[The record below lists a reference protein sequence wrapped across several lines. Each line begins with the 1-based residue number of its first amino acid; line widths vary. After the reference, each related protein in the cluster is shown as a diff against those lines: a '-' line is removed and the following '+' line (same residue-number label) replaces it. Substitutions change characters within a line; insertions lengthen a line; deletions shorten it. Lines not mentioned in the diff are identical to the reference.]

1 MVKIHLQ
8 CRRSGFNP
16 LVGRISWRWEQ
27 LPTPVFWPG
36 ESIDRR
42 AWQATGHGFA
52 KSWTWL
58 SDFHFQIKG
67 RNLGEGQRN
76 LYDEPQDDSSSHWVM
91 RVPEIIISLEDT
103 RLQSMWYLSQW
114 YLCFDLT
121 SDRRV
126 RDFWT
131 ESQALPSKTGKAFTS
146 SRDVQFPEITLSL
159 CVRLTSKLIL
169 YLWFESLTS
178 WGLLVAQKVKNLPV
192 KKKKRI
198 CL

>member
-1 MVKIHLQ
+1 
-8 CRRSGFNP
+8 
-16 LVGRISWRWEQ
+16 
-27 LPTPVFWPG
+27 
-36 ESIDRR
+36 
-42 AWQATGHGFA
+42 
-52 KSWTWL
+52 
-58 SDFHFQIKG
+58 
-67 RNLGEGQRN
+67 
-76 LYDEPQDDSSSHWVM
+76 M

-178 WGLLVAQKVKNLPV
+178 WGLPGGPEGKESAC
-192 KKKKRI
+192 KKKKKESACNAGDPGSAPGLGRFPVE
-198 CL
+198 

>member
-1 MVKIHLQ
+1 
-8 CRRSGFNP
+8 
-16 LVGRISWRWEQ
+16 
-27 LPTPVFWPG
+27 
-36 ESIDRR
+36 
-42 AWQATGHGFA
+42 
-52 KSWTWL
+52 
-58 SDFHFQIKG
+58 
-67 RNLGEGQRN
+67 
-76 LYDEPQDDSSSHWVM
+76 M

-131 ESQALPSKTGKAFTS
+131 ESQALLSKTGKAFTS

-178 WGLLVAQKVKNLPV
+178 WGLPGGPEGKEPACNAGDPGSAPGLGRFPV
-192 KKKKRI
+192 E
-198 CL
+198 